1 MNILVS
7 CNDNYLMPLEV
18 MLKSFFDSNP
28 SPIPHQIYM
37 LRSALSKEADD
48 ELRSVVTSLGGEYF
62 SILVDSSVFDG
73 ADTKAYISKETYFR
87 LMAADYIPKEIRR
100 ILWLDADII
109 VRKSLKELYEVDLE
123 GKWAAACS
131 YGPSMISLIRRNA
144 ESLGLSQPGNYFNA
158 GVMLYDLD
166 AIRNADINS
175 ARDVFLS
182 ENKDRKL
189 MFPGQDLVNAVFD
202 GHVKIVDY
210 RLWNSMTHCI
220 ARKEDLVYAKEN
232 AAILHFPGR
241 AKPWL
246 FNDIHFA
253 DEWDEV
259 YKGLYHKD
267 FQKERLSYFSLK
279 ALFGD
284 NNEGNNLDSRKSI
297 KVSVIIPAF
306 NATSTLPRCLDSIIP
321 QLDDS
326 MELIVVDD
334 GSSDGTFNLLTGR
347 YKDVKQLIPVRV
359 AHNRGAA
366 KARNDGLRLSRGRMI
381 AFCDADD
388 EWLPGKLADQV
399 AVLDENPETDIV
411 FILDRN
417 VTDDTNTGSRRIL
430 DMSLKD
436 NTFHLRSCLARKSLF
451 DRIGVLDESLPMRDD
466 TEWIVRA
473 ISSGAK
479 YQIVEKELDIRHI
492 KGSGLSVNTLLNET
506 ERGKKRLEAFLLG
519 IRRKHFI
526 NKPLYDLSILIP
538 CMNAEKYIEEAILSC
553 KSEFSTEIIVV
564 DDGSSDESVKV
575 AVDTLN
581 NNGLVGTVVS
591 RSHLGQATS
600 RNESLALARGRW
612 IVYLDA
618 DDRFV
623 PGALDKAFR
632 LAESSDESISLL
644 SFLAKDFISEELT
657 PEQSASLSINPEP
670 YRRMLA
676 GCMLCRKSLFD
687 KVGGFDEALSS
698 SETAQWV
705 IAVRESGAG
714 IFESD
719 LVTLDRRYHMNNFG
733 RINRNVQMRS
743 YFSIIRSRMKKDNFI

>member
-1 MNILVS
+1 
-7 CNDNYLMPLEV
+7 
-18 MLKSFFDSNP
+18 
-28 SPIPHQIYM
+28 
-37 LRSALSKEADD
+37 
-48 ELRSVVTSLGGEYF
+48 
-62 SILVDSSVFDG
+62 
-73 ADTKAYISKETYFR
+73 
-87 LMAADYIPKEIRR
+87 MAADYIPKDIDR
-100 ILWLDADII
+100 ILWLDADIL
-109 VRKSLKELYEVDLE
+109 VRKSLKELYNTDLE

-166 AIRNADINS
+166 ACRKADLNS
-175 ARDVFLS
+175 ARDAFLS

-202 GHVKIVDY
+202 GQVKIVDY

-220 ARKEDLVYAKEN
+220 ARKEDLVYAKEH
-232 AAILHFPGR
+232 AAIVHFPGR
-241 AKPWL
+241 AKPWS

-259 YKGLYHKD
+259 YKRLYNKD

-284 NNEGNNLDSRKSI
+284 NNEGNDLDSKKDI
-297 KVSVIIPAF
+297 KVSVIVPAF

-334 GSSDGTFNLLTGR
+334 GSSDGTFNLLTDR
-347 YKDVKQLIPVRV
+347 YKDVKKLIPVRV
-359 AHNRGAA
+359 SKNQGAA
-366 KARNDGLRLSRGRMI
+366 KARNDGLRLARGRMI

-388 EWLPGKLADQV
+388 EWLPGKLSDQV
-399 AVLDENPETDIV
+399 AVLDEDQETDIV

-417 VTDDTNTGSRRIL
+417 VTDDTNSGSRRIL

-451 DRIGVLDESLPMRDD
+451 DRIGVLDESLSTHED

-479 YQIVEKELDIRHI
+479 YKIVEKELDIRHI
-492 KGSGLSVNTLLNET
+492 KGSGLSVNNLLNES

-519 IRRKHFI
+519 IRRKQFI

-538 CMNAEKYIEEAILSC
+538 CMNAAKYIEEAILSC
-553 KSEFSTEIIVV
+553 QSGFNAEIIVV
-564 DDGSSDESVKV
+564 DDGSSDNSVKI

-591 RSHLGQATS
+591 RRHLGQAAS
-600 RNESLALARGRW
+600 RNDALALARGKW
-612 IVYLDA
+612 IMYLDA

-623 PGALDKAFR
+623 PGALDKALR
-632 LAESSDESISLL
+632 LAESSEDSVSLL

-657 PEQSASLSINPEP
+657 PEQSSSLSINPEP

-676 GCMLCRKSLFD
+676 GCMLCRKTLFD
-687 KVGGFDEALSS
+687 KVGGFDESLSS
-698 SETAQWV
+698 SETAKWV

-714 IFESD
+714 ILESD

-733 RINRNVQMRS
+733 RINRNVQMKS

>member
-28 SPIPHQIYM
+28 SPVPHQIYM
-37 LRSALSKEADD
+37 LRSSLSKEADD
-48 ELRSVVTSLGGEYF
+48 RLGDLVDSLGGVYH
-62 SILVDSSVFDG
+62 SIPVDSSDFDG
-73 ADTKAYISKETYFR
+73 AATKSYISKETYFR
-87 LMAADYIPKEIRR
+87 LMAAEYIPEEVDR
-100 ILWLDADII
+100 ILWLDADIL
-109 VRKSLKELYEVDLE
+109 VRKSLKDLFDVDLD

-144 ESLGLSQPGNYFNA
+144 ESLGLSHPGEYFNA
-158 GVMLYDLD
+158 GVMLYDLG
-166 AIRNADINS
+166 ACRKADIKS
-175 ARDVFLS
+175 AQNDFFTK
-182 ENKDRKL
+182 NKGKNL
-189 MFPGQDLVNAVFD
+189 MFPGQDLVNAIFD

-220 ARKEDLVYAKEN
+220 ARKDDLVYAKEN
-232 AAILHFPGR
+232 AAIVHFPGR
-241 AKPWL
+241 AKPWK

-253 DEWDEV
+253 DEWDDV
-259 YKGLYHKD
+259 YKSLYGKD
-267 FQKERLSYFSLK
+267 FPDERLSYFSLK

-284 NNEGNNLDSRKSI
+284 NSVDSKKDI

-306 NATSTLPRCLDSIIP
+306 NASATLPRCLDSIIP
-321 QLDDS
+321 QLNDS

-334 GSSDGTFNLLTGR
+334 GSSDETYSLLTQR
-347 YKDVKQLIPVRV
+347 YKDVKQLIPVRTSI
-359 AHNRGAA
+359 NRGAA
-366 KARNDGLRLSRGRMI
+366 SARNEGLRLARGKMI

-388 EWLPGKLADQV
+388 EWLPDKLADQV
-399 AVLDENPETDIV
+399 AVLDEDPQTDIV
-411 FILDRN
+411 FIQDRN
-417 VTDDTNTGSRRIL
+417 VTDDSNAGSKRIL
-430 DMSLKD
+430 DLALKD

-451 DRIGVLDESLPMRDD
+451 DRIGLLDESLPMRDD

-473 ISSGAK
+473 VSSGAK
-479 YQIVEKELDIRHI
+479 YKVVEKELDIRHI
-492 KGSGLSVNTLLNET
+492 KGSGLSVNTLMNEAD
-506 ERGKKRLEAFLLG
+506 RGKKRLEAFLLG
-519 IRRKHFI
+519 IRRKHFS

-538 CMNAEKYIEEAILSC
+538 CMNAARYIEEAILSC
-553 KSEFSTEIIVV
+553 KSYFNTEIIVV
-564 DDGSSDESVKV
+564 DDGSSDDSAKV
-575 AVDTLN
+575 ALDVLERHSLT
-581 NNGLVGTVVS
+581 GTVVS
-591 RSHLGQATS
+591 RQHLGQASS
-600 RNESLALARGRW
+600 RNEALALARGRW
-612 IVYLDA
+612 IIYLDA

-623 PGALDKAFR
+623 PGALDEALK
-632 LAESSDESISLL
+632 LAKSSDESVSLL

-657 PEQSASLSINPEP
+657 PEQAASLSINPEP

-687 KVGGFDEALSS
+687 KVGGFDESLSS

-714 IFESD
+714 ILESD

-733 RINRNVQMRS
+733 RTNRNVQMRS

>member
-1 MNILVS
+1 
-7 CNDNYLMPLEV
+7 
-18 MLKSFFDSNP
+18 
-28 SPIPHQIYM
+28 M
-37 LRSALSKEADD
+37 LRSSLSQEADN
-48 ELRSVVTSLGGEYF
+48 ELRGLVESLGGIYF
-62 SILVDSSVFDG
+62 SILVDSSVFDN

-87 LMAADYIPKEIRR
+87 LMAADYIPKEICR
-100 ILWLDADII
+100 ILWLDADIL
-109 VRKSLKELYEVDLE
+109 VRKPLDGLYDIDLE
-123 GKWAAACS
+123 GNWAAACS

-166 AIRNADINS
+166 ACRKADLNA
-175 ARDVFLS
+175 ARDEFLS

-220 ARKEDLVYAKEN
+220 ARKEDLVYAKDN
-232 AAILHFPGR
+232 AAIVHFPGR

-259 YKGLYHKD
+259 YKRLYGKD

-279 ALFGD
+279 ALFGETND
-284 NNEGNNLDSRKSI
+284 GNNPDPRKDITVSI
-297 KVSVIIPAF
+297 IIPAY

-334 GSSDGTFNLLTGR
+334 GSSDGTFNLLADR

-359 AHNRGAA
+359 AKNRGAA
-366 KARNDGLRLSRGRMI
+366 KARNDGLRLARGRMI

-399 AVLDENPETDIV
+399 AALDKNPETDIV

-417 VTDDTNTGSRRIL
+417 VADDTSAGSRRIL

-436 NTFHLRSCLARKSLF
+436 NAFHLRSCLARKSLF

-479 YQIVEKELDIRHI
+479 YKIVEKELDIRHI

-519 IRRKHFI
+519 IRRNHFI

-538 CMNAEKYIEEAILSC
+538 CMNAAKYIEEALLSC
-553 KSEFSTEIIVV
+553 DSGYNTEIIVV
-564 DDGSSDESVKV
+564 DDGSSDDCVKTAIDV
-575 AVDTLN
+575 FN
-581 NNGLVGTVVS
+581 KHSLVGTIVS
-591 RSHLGQATS
+591 RRHLGQAAS
-600 RNESLALARGRW
+600 RNDALALARGRW
-612 IVYLDA
+612 IIYLDA

-623 PGALDKAFR
+623 PGSLDKAMK
-632 LAESSDESISLL
+632 LAESSDESTALL

-657 PEQSASLSINPEP
+657 PEQSASLNINPEP

-676 GCMLCRKSLFD
+676 GCMLCRKTLFD
-687 KVGGFDEALSS
+687 KVGGFEESLSS

-714 IFESD
+714 ILESD

-733 RINRNVQMRS
+733 RINRGVQMRS
-743 YFSIIRSRMKKDNFI
+743 YFSIIRSRLKKENFI

>member
-1 MNILVS
+1 M
-7 CNDNYLMPLEV
+7 
-18 MLKSFFDSNP
+18 
-28 SPIPHQIYM
+28 
-37 LRSALSKEADD
+37 
-48 ELRSVVTSLGGEYF
+48 
-62 SILVDSSVFDG
+62 
-73 ADTKAYISKETYFR
+73 
-87 LMAADYIPKEIRR
+87 
-100 ILWLDADII
+100 
-109 VRKSLKELYEVDLE
+109 
-123 GKWAAACS
+123 
-131 YGPSMISLIRRNA
+131 
-144 ESLGLSQPGNYFNA
+144 
-158 GVMLYDLD
+158 
-166 AIRNADINS
+166 
-175 ARDVFLS
+175 
-182 ENKDRKL
+182 
-189 MFPGQDLVNAVFD
+189 
-202 GHVKIVDY
+202 
-210 RLWNSMTHCI
+210 
-220 ARKEDLVYAKEN
+220 
-232 AAILHFPGR
+232 
-241 AKPWL
+241 
-246 FNDIHFA
+246 
-253 DEWDEV
+253 
-259 YKGLYHKD
+259 
-267 FQKERLSYFSLK
+267 
-279 ALFGD
+279 
-284 NNEGNNLDSRKSI
+284 
-297 KVSVIIPAF
+297 IIPAF
-306 NATSTLPRCLDSIIP
+306 NATLTLPRCLDSIIP

-334 GSSDGTFNLLTGR
+334 GSSDGTFDLLTER

-359 AHNRGAA
+359 AQNRGAA
-366 KARNDGLRLSRGRMI
+366 KARNDGLRLARGRMI

-417 VTDDTNTGSRRIL
+417 VTDDTNTGSQRIL

-451 DRIGVLDESLPMRDD
+451 DKIGVLDESLPMRDD

-612 IVYLDA
+612 IIYLDA

-676 GCMLCRKSLFD
+676 GCMLCRKSWFD
-687 KVGGFDEALSS
+687 KVGGFDESLSS

>member
-1 MNILVS
+1 M
-7 CNDNYLMPLEV
+7 
-18 MLKSFFDSNP
+18 KSFFDSNP
-28 SPIPHQIYM
+28 SPVEHHIYM
-37 LRSALSKEADD
+37 LRSSLSKEADS
-48 ELRSVVTSLGGEYF
+48 ELGKLVSSLGGSYF
-62 SILVDSSVFDG
+62 SIQVDSSVFDG

-87 LMAADYIPKEIRR
+87 LMAADYIPKDIDR
-100 ILWLDADII
+100 ILWLDADIL
-109 VRKSLKELYEVDLE
+109 VRKSLKELYNTDLE

-166 AIRNADINS
+166 ACRKADLNS
-175 ARDVFLS
+175 ARDAFLS

-202 GHVKIVDY
+202 GQVKIVDY

-220 ARKEDLVYAKEN
+220 ARKEDLVYAKEH
-232 AAILHFPGR
+232 AAIVHFPGR
-241 AKPWL
+241 AKPWS

-259 YKGLYHKD
+259 YKRLYNKD

-284 NNEGNNLDSRKSI
+284 NNEGNDLDSKKDI
-297 KVSVIIPAF
+297 KVSVIVPAF

-334 GSSDGTFNLLTGR
+334 GSSDGTFNLLTDR
-347 YKDVKQLIPVRV
+347 YKDVKKLIPVRV
-359 AHNRGAA
+359 SKNQGAA
-366 KARNDGLRLSRGRMI
+366 KARNDGLRLARGRMI

-388 EWLPGKLADQV
+388 EWLPGKLSDQV
-399 AVLDENPETDIV
+399 AVLDEDQETDIV

-417 VTDDTNTGSRRIL
+417 VTDDTNSGSRRIL

-451 DRIGVLDESLPMRDD
+451 DRIGVLDESLSTHED

-479 YQIVEKELDIRHI
+479 YKIVEKELDIRHI
-492 KGSGLSVNTLLNET
+492 KGSGLSVNNLLNES

-519 IRRKHFI
+519 IRRKQFI

-538 CMNAEKYIEEAILSC
+538 CMNAAKYIEEAILSC
-553 KSEFSTEIIVV
+553 QSGFNAEIIVV
-564 DDGSSDESVKV
+564 DDGSSDNSVKI

-591 RSHLGQATS
+591 RRHLGQAAS
-600 RNESLALARGRW
+600 RNDALALARGKW
-612 IVYLDA
+612 IMYLDA

-623 PGALDKAFR
+623 PGALDKALR
-632 LAESSDESISLL
+632 LAESSEDSVSLL

-657 PEQSASLSINPEP
+657 PEQSSSLSINPEP

-676 GCMLCRKSLFD
+676 GCMLCRKTLFD
-687 KVGGFDEALSS
+687 KVGGFDESLSS
-698 SETAQWV
+698 SETAKWV

-714 IFESD
+714 ILESD

-733 RINRNVQMRS
+733 RINRNVQMKS